1 MIIEARNQS
10 LNNKMILKKIKKK
23 KRLNL
28 DEMTDQNVSLQM
40 PHIP

>member
-28 DEMTDQNVSLQM
+28 DEMTDQNVSL
-40 PHIP
+40 